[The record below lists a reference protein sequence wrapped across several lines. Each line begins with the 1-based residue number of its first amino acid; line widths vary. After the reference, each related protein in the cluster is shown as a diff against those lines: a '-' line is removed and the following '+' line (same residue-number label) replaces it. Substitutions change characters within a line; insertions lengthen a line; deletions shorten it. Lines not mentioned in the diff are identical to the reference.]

1 MDSLTTTSG
10 HKCQRRDDDRGCWN
24 KFLNW
29 WILPVHLTLAA
40 AFTFIVLK
48 VLQGQH
54 FLVSG
59 SENPDYTSSTV
70 RIYQSDVTTLLSLAL
85 ILVRTLAGCW
95 LTLTGWR
102 TTFISLE
109 WSGATLRETDRM
121 INYRIPPFKP
131 WARIRRNKE
140 SSRVL
145 AATLWM
151 IFLLALPAQFV
162 APLLTGAINWI
173 PGIDYVKSP
182 SQVSITTPGPAA
194 FQWANHNEYQNNRF
208 YEVLSASGL
217 ASIASPTSF
226 NTSTGSAYRAPSRR
240 LIPSLFG
247 VALNSTLANVT
258 VPYFQIHSLTWITSA
273 DQVKNDIEHLEQVI
287 SAREAPA
294 LNYSSELSDNPFSFG
309 TDKGRLVLVNDVPW
323 VPAPYDEDTGE
334 WIYPPPTIKTAV
346 QWVIVAMQF
355 GETCASGWSP
365 AFGPTPGLYM
375 YSSPNVGNCYV
386 FARMNYTAGAMA
398 CKECRVILDGVVEA
412 VNTTNDPSSS
422 APIPDPLVE
431 NAVSMIPEVL
441 FFMKV
446 SNSSQAPS
454 WQNIDGYTRGMISVA
469 YQASWNS
476 LANAWQTS
484 PMAVTEISTPYSIL
498 VAQVTTWRVL
508 TWFGLNAF
516 LTISGLLLAVLQ
528 RKCQHKTIR
537 NPALAALMLD
547 TNALLSQDT
556 TGLCNAVTLRKRDGP
571 LRLRLKPSNGSMF
584 YRHARLDVDTDA
596 AARLCLNPLSEYSSR
611 ERLRKSGASS
621 LERERSPYS
630 SENVHLWEGE

>member
-1 MDSLTTTSG
+1 MDSSTATSG

-24 KFLNW
+24 EFLNW
-29 WILPVHLTLAA
+29 WILPVHLTLTA

-59 SENPDYTSSTV
+59 SENRDYASSTF
-70 RIYQSDVTTLLSLAL
+70 RIYQSDVNTLLSLAL
-85 ILVRTLAGCW
+85 VLIRTLAGCW

-102 TTFISLE
+102 MAFISLE
-109 WSGATLRETDRM
+109 RNGATLRETNRM

-131 WARIRRNKE
+131 WARIRWNKD
-140 SSRVL
+140 SSQVL
-145 AATLWM
+145 AATLWI

-173 PGIDYVKSP
+173 PGTDFVRSP
-182 SQVSITTPGPAA
+182 SQVSITTP
-194 FQWANHNEYQNNRF
+194 
-208 YEVLSASGL
+208 S
-217 ASIASPTSF
+217 
-226 NTSTGSAYRAPSRR
+226 SAYRAPSRR

-258 VPYFQIHSLTWITSA
+258 VPYFQIHSLSWITSA
-273 DQVKNDIEHLEQVI
+273 DQVKNDIEHLEQII
-287 SAREAPA
+287 SNPEAPA
-294 LNYSSELSDNPFSFG
+294 LNYSSELSNNPFSFG
-309 TDKGRLVLVNDVPW
+309 TDKGRLVLINDVPW

-355 GETCASGWSP
+355 DQTCASGWSP

-375 YSSPNVGNCYV
+375 YSSPTIGSCYV
-386 FARMNYTAGAMA
+386 FARMNYTAGAMT
-398 CKECRVILDGVVEA
+398 CKECRIVLDGVVEA
-412 VNTTNDPSSS
+412 VNTTEDPLSM

-454 WQNIDGYTRGMISVA
+454 WQNLDGYTRGMISVA

-476 LANAWQTS
+476 LANGWQAP

-498 VAQVTTWRVL
+498 VAQITTWRVL
-508 TWFGLNAF
+508 AWFGSNSF
-516 LTISGLLLAVLQ
+516 LAISGLLLAVLQ
-528 RKCQHKTIR
+528 RKCQNKTIR

-547 TNALLSQDT
+547 TSALLSQDT
-556 TGLCNAVTLRKRDGP
+556 TGLCNAITLRKRDGP
-571 LRLRLKPSNGSMF
+571 LRLRIKPSNRNVL
-584 YRHARLDVDTDA
+584 YKHARLDVDTDA
-596 AARLCLNPLSEYSSR
+596 AAQVCLNPLSEYSSR
-611 ERLRKSGASS
+611 ERLRKSGVSS
-621 LERERSPYS
+621 SERDRSPYS
-630 SENVHLWEGE
+630 SENVHLWEGD